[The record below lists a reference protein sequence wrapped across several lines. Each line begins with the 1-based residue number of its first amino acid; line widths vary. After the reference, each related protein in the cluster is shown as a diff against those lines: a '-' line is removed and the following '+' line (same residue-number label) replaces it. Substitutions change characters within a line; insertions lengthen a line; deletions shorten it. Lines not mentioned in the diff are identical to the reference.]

1 MGKRGALNRQRQTGP
16 VAVLQPA
23 FMLLAAKGV
32 VVGTLAG
39 GLPCGTAGATL
50 RPVTLWQLFR
60 CRKLVRARR
69 HGACARWPP
78 GHTVNRVAVL
88 YSADIPVMP
97 GFNVEWAFITKT
109 THGSPCSRLF
119 EDRLSMSKRKRQRNR
134 GRQRGQAAG
143 SRPHR
148 VARPLPRSEVPTVRE
163 VAAPLA
169 AAPVNSPVPSPAD
182 AWKEQYGYVGRDLK
196 LMSVTSAV
204 LFAAIV
210 VASFYL
216 R

>member
-1 MGKRGALNRQRQTGP
+1 
-16 VAVLQPA
+16 
-23 FMLLAAKGV
+23 
-32 VVGTLAG
+32 
-39 GLPCGTAGATL
+39 
-50 RPVTLWQLFR
+50 
-60 CRKLVRARR
+60 
-69 HGACARWPP
+69 
-78 GHTVNRVAVL
+78 
-88 YSADIPVMP
+88 
-97 GFNVEWAFITKT
+97 
-109 THGSPCSRLF
+109 
-119 EDRLSMSKRKRQRNR
+119 MSKRKRQRNR